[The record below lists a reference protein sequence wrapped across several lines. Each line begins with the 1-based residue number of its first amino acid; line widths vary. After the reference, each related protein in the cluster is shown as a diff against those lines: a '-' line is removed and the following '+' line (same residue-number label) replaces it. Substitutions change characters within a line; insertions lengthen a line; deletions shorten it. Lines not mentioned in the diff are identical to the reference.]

1 MRLQGYRDY
10 MRTGQKP
17 RQPKSKPLAF
27 NRRGAA
33 GSTRSGANSS
43 ALLSSLDLAGDDL
56 AGGFAA
62 TAAAQIAPSESGRSE
77 VSAPGYA
84 AAAAAHATPP
94 RYGGAGGG
102 GGGGY
107 VPLVVEPEPM
117 PEGARAPTPSLSCR
131 HHARV

>member
-1 MRLQGYRDY
+1 

-84 AAAAAHATPP
+84 AAATHATPP
-94 RYGGAGGG
+94 RYGS
-102 GGGGY
+102 GGGY
-107 VPLVVEPEPM
+107 VPQAVEPEPM
-117 PEGARAPTPSLSCR
+117 PEGARATPHRSFVCR
-131 HHARV
+131 SF

>member
-1 MRLQGYRDY
+1 

-17 RQPKSKPLAF
+17 RQPKPKPLAF

-62 TAAAQIAPSESGRSE
+62 TAAAQIAPRESGRSE

-84 AAAAAHATPP
+84 AAAAHATPP
-94 RYGGAGGG
+94 RYGGVG

-107 VPLVVEPEPM
+107 VPQAVEPEPM